1 MEAQNRDSP
10 GQSRMTGHQQAG
22 CLARGQRLGGG
33 GSCVLSVGVG
43 RAMCRGMCREFVR
56 DEPGARQKRTEEQEI
71 HSGE

>member
-43 RAMCRGMCREFVR
+43 RAMCRWYVQRVCVR
-56 DEPGARQKRTEEQEI
+56 
-71 HSGE
+71 